1 MSDVILSLGGVSF
14 RDMEVPEQI
23 FFGGSQRLSVQNTIG
38 NNRVVE
44 AIGGND
50 GDIFF
55 SGIFSGSDAV
65 ERAQLL
71 DSARNLGTKL
81 PLAWKDF
88 YYLVV
93 IRQFSAVYCK
103 PNLIPFSIDCTVVSD
118 PLADTAA
125 SLAPIASLISDDF
138 ADAMVFCGS
147 AGISPESISSASLS
161 TVNILQSNILGSIS
175 ASGVALEGGKQGLS
189 TALTPLMGESALTQ
203 IFQASQQQAAL
214 VGMSGFVNRA
224 AVNLSLEQ
232 F

>member
-44 AIGGND
+44 AVGGDD

-55 SGIFSGSDAV
+55 SGIFSGNDAV
-65 ERAQLL
+65 KRAQLL
-71 DSARNLGTKL
+71 DLARNLGTKL

-88 YYLVV
+88 YYIVV

-118 PLADTAA
+118 PIADTAA
-125 SLAPIASLISDDF
+125 SLAPIANLISDDF

-147 AGISPESISSASLS
+147 AGFSPESIMSASLS
-161 TVNILQSNILGSIS
+161 TVSILQSTILGSIS
-175 ASGVALEGGKQGLS
+175 ESGASLEDGKQRLY
-189 TALTPLMGESALTQ
+189 TALTSSMGESALTQ

-224 AVNLSLEQ
+224 ATNLNMEQ